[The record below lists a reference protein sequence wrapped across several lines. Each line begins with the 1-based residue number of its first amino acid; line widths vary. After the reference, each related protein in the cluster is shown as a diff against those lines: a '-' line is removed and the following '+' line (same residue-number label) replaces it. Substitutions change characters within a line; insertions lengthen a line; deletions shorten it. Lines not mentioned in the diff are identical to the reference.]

1 MTETPVWP
9 EAISECVCCGHLAE
23 ESKFDKTHNKLKCWF
38 IKISFFAIPFVF
50 VIALVVMLAIK
61 LLS

>member
-1 MTETPVWP
+1 MEKPSWP

-23 ESKFDKTHNKLKCWF
+23 ASKFDKTHNKLKCWF
-38 IKISFFAIPFVF
+38 FMMSVFAIPIAF
-50 VIALVVMLAIK
+50 VIAMVAVVAIK